1 MDFGHA
7 RLRFVIS
14 RLRNTHNL
22 TYYTRSDKPAE
33 KEEGA
38 DAAADDS

>member
-7 RLRFVIS
+7 RLRFVINQPY
-14 RLRNTHNL
+14 NTHNL
-22 TYYTRSDKPAE
+22 TNGVRSDKPAE